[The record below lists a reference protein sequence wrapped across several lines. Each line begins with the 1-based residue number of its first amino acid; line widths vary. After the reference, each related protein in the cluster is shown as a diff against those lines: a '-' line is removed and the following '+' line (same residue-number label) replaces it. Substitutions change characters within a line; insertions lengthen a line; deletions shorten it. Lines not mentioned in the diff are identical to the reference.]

1 MTSMEMAITIGAIVL
16 GTMCTRLISFFVFP
30 NDRKVPKFVA
40 FLSKAF
46 PIAVIGML
54 VVYAL
59 KDTVILAYPHGL
71 PELISVVATTIV
83 HLWRRSMMLSIGGGT
98 VLYMILVQAVF

>member
-1 MTSMEMAITIGAIVL
+1 
-16 GTMCTRLISFFVFP
+16 
-30 NDRKVPKFVA
+30 
-40 FLSKAF
+40 
-46 PIAVIGML
+46 ML

-83 HLWRRSMMLSIGGGT
+83 HLWRRSMMLSIGGGS
-98 VLYMILVQAVF
+98 VLYLILVQAVF